1 MLNRLEIF
9 LQGHRGFRGRY
20 PENSV
25 EAARAAVQLGVDAIE
40 IDVVVSADGKII
52 VSHEP
57 YMCHTLCTKPDG
69 SSISEA
75 ESKELNLFKMSAA
88 EIAKY
93 SYGTLPYNK
102 FPEQQKMACRKLE
115 LTSFCKQLLE
125 SDEMYLP
132 QLTIELKST
141 AKTDNI
147 FHPAPKQYVDAV
159 LKCIDQID
167 ERWPIAIQSFDLRLL
182 KELDQRGVELPLIA
196 LNDNSELDIDAICE
210 QLNFVPDG
218 YGPHFDMVNAEL
230 VNDCAELGVDLSV
243 WTVNDLKEAERLFGL
258 GVRNFITDFPDLF
271 V

>member
-1 MLNRLEIF
+1 MLNRVEIF
-9 LQGHRGFRGRY
+9 LQGHRGFRGRF
-20 PENSV
+20 PENSL
-25 EAARAAVQLGVDAIE
+25 EAARAAIQLGVDAIE
-40 IDVVVSADGKII
+40 LDVVVSADGKMI

-69 SSISEA
+69 GAISES
-75 ESKELNLFKMSAA
+75 ESQDLNLFKMSAA

-93 SYGTLPYNK
+93 SYGVLPYSK
-102 FPEQQKMACRKLE
+102 FPDQQKMVCHKLD
-115 LTSFCKQLLE
+115 LISFCKQLLE

-132 QLTIELKST
+132 QLTIELKS
-141 AKTDNI
+141 AEKTDSI
-147 FHPAPKQYVDAV
+147 FHPAPKEYVDAV
-159 LKCIDQID
+159 LRNIDLID

-243 WTVNDLKEAERLFGL
+243 WTVNDLDEAERLFGL